1 MSKYTTEL
9 RFICENYA
17 GYDESTGLSNV
28 DDVIEK
34 SRSKVFDFDF
44 PIFDESYRNILENKI
59 LMHYY
64 TREIASETVGLW
76 KFWLRT
82 KMNEIMPYYNQLYR
96 SATLEFN
103 PFYDVDLTTDSQ
115 RVNNGQHSNTN
126 VVNQNDSKE
135 GTNGVDIT
143 TTGTHNES
151 SQGSNMETNSSSN
164 NGTEVLDRGESSN
177 TNNTDG
183 SKNDHWEYFSETP
196 EGGIN
201 GIQNLNYLTTA
212 LHTTDDRDGSTSSST
227 NSTDIDSTTTV
238 NNSGTSRTD
247 GTDSRTGS
255 SSDSGTEN
263 RDTEYSEN
271 GTLNRNTTDN
281 GTIKNIEDY
290 LHHVKGKSGGASY
303 SKLLEEYRKTFL
315 NIDMMIIGELKNL
328 FIQLW

>member
-17 GYDESTGLSNV
+17 GYDESTGLTNV

-44 PIFDESYRNILENKI
+44 PIFDESYRNVLENKI
-59 LMHYY
+59 IMHYY

-103 PFYDVDLTTDSQ
+103 PFYDVDLTTDYQ
-115 RVNNGQHSNTN
+115 RVDNGEHSN
-126 VVNQNDSKE
+126 S
-135 GTNGVDIT
+135 GTMS
-143 TTGTHNES
+143 ES
-151 SQGSNMETNSSSN
+151 RSESGSGNASGS
-164 NGTEVLDRGESSN
+164 ES
-177 TNNTDG
+177 NTDG
-183 SKNDHWEYFSETP
+183 NKNDHWEYFSETP

-201 GIQNLNYLTTA
+201 GVANLNYLTTA
-212 LHTTDDRDGSTSSST
+212 LHTTDDKTGSVSSST
-227 NSTDIDSTTTV
+227 SNSENEYENSGSV
-238 NNSGTSRTD
+238 SRNNS
-247 GTDSRTGS
+247 DS
-255 SSDSGTEN
+255 
-263 RDTEYSEN
+263 
-271 GTLNRNTTDN
+271 

-290 LHHVKGKSGGASY
+290 LHHVKGKSSGASY

>member
-44 PIFDESYRNILENKI
+44 PIFDESYRNVLENKI
-59 LMHYY
+59 IMHYY

-103 PFYDVDLTTDSQ
+103 PFYDVDLTTDYQ
-115 RVNNGQHSNTN
+115 RVDNGEHSN
-126 VVNQNDSKE
+126 S
-135 GTNGVDIT
+135 GTMS
-143 TTGTHNES
+143 ES
-151 SQGSNMETNSSSN
+151 RSESGSGNASGS
-164 NGTEVLDRGESSN
+164 ES
-177 TNNTDG
+177 NTDG
-183 SKNDHWEYFSETP
+183 NKNDHWEYFSETP

-201 GIQNLNYLTTA
+201 GVANLNYLTTA
-212 LHTTDDRDGSTSSST
+212 LHTTDDKTGSVSSST
-227 NSTDIDSTTTV
+227 SNSENEYENSGSV
-238 NNSGTSRTD
+238 SRNNS
-247 GTDSRTGS
+247 DS
-255 SSDSGTEN
+255 
-263 RDTEYSEN
+263 
-271 GTLNRNTTDN
+271 

>member
-17 GYDESTGLSNV
+17 GYDESTGLTNV

-34 SRSKVFDFDF
+34 SRNKVFNFDF
-44 PIFDESYRNILENKI
+44 PIFDESYRNVLENKI
-59 LMHYY
+59 IMHYY

-103 PFYDVDLTTDSQ
+103 PFYDVDLTTDYQ
-115 RVNNGQHSNTN
+115 RVDNGEHSN
-126 VVNQNDSKE
+126 S
-135 GTNGVDIT
+135 GTMS
-143 TTGTHNES
+143 ES
-151 SQGSNMETNSSSN
+151 RSESGSGNASGS
-164 NGTEVLDRGESSN
+164 ES
-177 TNNTDG
+177 NTDG
-183 SKNDHWEYFSETP
+183 NKNDHWEYFSETP

-201 GIQNLNYLTTA
+201 GVANLNYLTTA
-212 LHTTDDRDGSTSSST
+212 LHTTDDKTGSVSSST
-227 NSTDIDSTTTV
+227 SNSE
-238 NNSGTSRTD
+238 NEYENSGSV
-247 GTDSRTGS
+247 S
-255 SSDSGTEN
+255 
-263 RDTEYSEN
+263 
-271 GTLNRNTTDN
+271 RNTNDS

>member
-17 GYDESTGLSNV
+17 GYDESTGLSNI
-28 DDVIEK
+28 DDVLDK

-44 PIFDESYRNILENKI
+44 PIFDESYRNVLENKI
-59 LMHYY
+59 IMHYY

-82 KMNEIMPYYNQLYR
+82 KMNEIMPYYNQLYA
-96 SATLEFN
+96 STVLEFN
-103 PFYDVDLTTDSQ
+103 PFYDIDMTTDYQ
-115 RVNNGQHSNTN
+115 KVDNGQHSNT
-126 VVNQNDSKE
+126 
-135 GTNGVDIT
+135 GTLNENSSENGR
-143 TTGTHNES
+143 NN
-151 SQGSNMETNSSSN
+151 GSN
-164 NGTEVLDRGESSN
+164 SN
-177 TNNTDG
+177 TRSNTVTNIDG
-183 SKNDHWEYFSETP
+183 NKNDHWEYFSETP

-201 GIQNLNYLTTA
+201 GVANLNYLTTA
-212 LHTTDDRDGSTSSST
+212 LHTTDDRTGSTSGST
-227 NSTDIDSTTTV
+227 GSESNVGSNETV
-238 NNSGTSRTD
+238 YENSGTIARNT
-247 GTDSRTGS
+247 
-255 SSDSGTEN
+255 SDS
-263 RDTEYSEN
+263 
-271 GTLNRNTTDN
+271 

>member
-17 GYDESTGLSNV
+17 GYDESTGLTNV

-44 PIFDESYRNILENKI
+44 PIFDESYRNVLENKI
-59 LMHYY
+59 IMHYY

-103 PFYDVDLTTDSQ
+103 PFYDVDLTTDYQ
-115 RVNNGQHSNTN
+115 RVDNGEHSN
-126 VVNQNDSKE
+126 S
-135 GTNGVDIT
+135 GTMS
-143 TTGTHNES
+143 ES
-151 SQGSNMETNSSSN
+151 RSESGSGNASGS
-164 NGTEVLDRGESSN
+164 ES
-177 TNNTDG
+177 NTDG
-183 SKNDHWEYFSETP
+183 NKNDHWEYFSETP

-201 GIQNLNYLTTA
+201 GVANLNYLTTA
-212 LHTTDDRDGSTSSST
+212 LHTTDDKTGSVSSST
-227 NSTDIDSTTTV
+227 SNSENEYENSSSV
-238 NNSGTSRTD
+238 SRNNS
-247 GTDSRTGS
+247 DS
-255 SSDSGTEN
+255 
-263 RDTEYSEN
+263 
-271 GTLNRNTTDN
+271 

-290 LHHVKGKSGGASY
+290 LHHVKGKSSGASY

>member
-44 PIFDESYRNILENKI
+44 PIFDESYRNVLENKI
-59 LMHYY
+59 IMHYY

-103 PFYDVDLTTDSQ
+103 PFYDVDLTTDYQ
-115 RVNNGQHSNTN
+115 RVDNGEHSNSGTMSE
-126 VVNQNDSKE
+126 SKS
-135 GTNGVDIT
+135 
-143 TTGTHNES
+143 ES
-151 SQGSNMETNSSSN
+151 GSGNASGS
-164 NGTEVLDRGESSN
+164 ES
-177 TNNTDG
+177 NTDG
-183 SKNDHWEYFSETP
+183 NKNDHWEYFSETP

-201 GIQNLNYLTTA
+201 GVANLNYLTTA
-212 LHTTDDRDGSTSSST
+212 LHTTDDKTGSVSSST
-227 NSTDIDSTTTV
+227 SNSE
-238 NNSGTSRTD
+238 NEYENSGSV
-247 GTDSRTGS
+247 S
-255 SSDSGTEN
+255 
-263 RDTEYSEN
+263 
-271 GTLNRNTTDN
+271 RNTNDS

>member
-44 PIFDESYRNILENKI
+44 PIFDESYRNVLENKI
-59 LMHYY
+59 IMHYY

-103 PFYDVDLTTDSQ
+103 PFYDVDLTTDYQ
-115 RVNNGQHSNTN
+115 RVDNGEHSN
-126 VVNQNDSKE
+126 S
-135 GTNGVDIT
+135 GTMSESRSENGS
-143 TTGTHNES
+143 GNASGSES
-151 SQGSNMETNSSSN
+151 
-164 NGTEVLDRGESSN
+164 
-177 TNNTDG
+177 NTDG
-183 SKNDHWEYFSETP
+183 NKNDHWEYFSETP

-201 GIQNLNYLTTA
+201 GVANLNYLTTA
-212 LHTTDDRDGSTSSST
+212 LHTTDDKTGSVSSSTSSSENEYENT
-227 NSTDIDSTTTV
+227 GS
-238 NNSGTSRTD
+238 TSRNT
-247 GTDSRTGS
+247 
-255 SSDSGTEN
+255 SDS
-263 RDTEYSEN
+263 
-271 GTLNRNTTDN
+271 

-315 NIDMMIIGELKNL
+315 NIDMMIIGELKSL

>member
-44 PIFDESYRNILENKI
+44 PIFDESYRNVLENKI
-59 LMHYY
+59 IMHYY

-103 PFYDVDLTTDSQ
+103 PFYDMDLTTDYQ
-115 RVNNGQHSNTN
+115 KVDNGQHSNTN

-135 GTNGVDIT
+135 GTNNVDISNT
-143 TTGTHNES
+143 NTHNE
-151 SQGSNMETNSSSN
+151 TNTESGTSSN
-164 NGTEVLDRGESSN
+164 SGTEVLDRTDSESGS

-183 SKNDHWEYFSETP
+183 NKNDHWEYFSETP

-201 GIQNLNYLTTA
+201 GVANLNYLTTA
-212 LHTTDDRDGSTSSST
+212 LHTTDDKTGSTSSST
-227 NSTDIDSTTTV
+227 TSSDTDIDSTTTV
-238 NNSGTSRTD
+238 NNSGTTRRD
-247 GTDSRTGS
+247 GSGS
-255 SSDSGTEN
+255 SNDAGTEN
-263 RDTEYSEN
+263 RDIEYSEN
-271 GTLNRNTTDN
+271 GTLSRNTSDK

-290 LHHVKGKSGGASY
+290 LHHVKGKSGGTSY

-315 NIDMMIIGELKNL
+315 NIDMMIIGELKSL

>member
-44 PIFDESYRNILENKI
+44 PIFDESYRNVLENKI
-59 LMHYY
+59 IMHYY

-103 PFYDVDLTTDSQ
+103 PFYDVDLTTDYQ
-115 RVNNGQHSNTN
+115 RVDNGEHSN
-126 VVNQNDSKE
+126 S
-135 GTNGVDIT
+135 GTMS
-143 TTGTHNES
+143 ES
-151 SQGSNMETNSSSN
+151 RSESGSGNASGS
-164 NGTEVLDRGESSN
+164 ES
-177 TNNTDG
+177 NTDG
-183 SKNDHWEYFSETP
+183 NKNDHWEYFSETP

-201 GIQNLNYLTTA
+201 GVANLNYLTTA
-212 LHTTDDRDGSTSSST
+212 LHTTDDKTGSVSSST
-227 NSTDIDSTTTV
+227 SNSE
-238 NNSGTSRTD
+238 NEYENSGSVSRNT
-247 GTDSRTGS
+247 
-255 SSDSGTEN
+255 SDS
-263 RDTEYSEN
+263 
-271 GTLNRNTTDN
+271 